1 MNKYYEIIICVYLKN
16 DVHKNNIQEELSRF
30 INYVLEQDSYL
41 RNIHLQREFK
51 QYSFSDL
58 TPFEK
63 GNIYKGDEMYNF
75 KVRTWNY
82 KFANLFSKSLYSF
95 QNDKFIVTACS
106 LNEKTFNENIIKIKT
121 VTPAI
126 ITMKDNKTHK
136 IRAWYDSIDDIS
148 LLYNILLKN
157 LEQKYNTL
165 NNSNYEF
172 KVEDIFKEI
181 KILKPLKTKYKQ
193 CKFLGYI
200 LEIEFFDTLASQSL
214 AQIAYVNGIGG
225 KNSAIGSGFVISNK
239 C

>member
-30 INYVLEQDSYL
+30 INYVLEQDLYL
-41 RNIHLQREFK
+41 RNIHLQKNFK

-75 KVRTWNY
+75 KIRTWNY
-82 KFANLFSKSLYSF
+82 RFANLFSKSLYSF
-95 QNDKFIVTACS
+95 QNDKFIVTSCS

-126 ITMKDNKTHK
+126 ITMKDNETHK
-136 IRAWYDSIDDIS
+136 TRAWYNSIDDIS

-181 KILKPLKTKYKQ
+181 NILKPLKTKYKQ
-193 CKFLGYI
+193 CKFLAYI

-214 AQIAYVNGIGG
+214 AKIAYVNGIGG

>member
-30 INYVLEQDSYL
+30 INYVLEQDVYL
-41 RNIHLQREFK
+41 RNIHLQRNFK

-75 KVRTWNY
+75 KIRTWNY
-82 KFANLFSKSLYSF
+82 KFAKLFSKSLYGI

-106 LNEKTFNENIIKIKT
+106 LNEKTLNKNIIKIKT

-126 ITMKDNKTHK
+126 ITMKDNETHK
-136 IRAWYDSIDDIS
+136 TRAWYNSIDDIS

-172 KVEDIFKEI
+172 KAEDIFKEI

>member
-1 MNKYYEIIICVYLKN
+1 MNKYYEIIIFVYLKK

-30 INYVLEQDSYL
+30 INYILEQDLYL
-41 RNIHLQREFK
+41 RNIHLKREFK

-58 TPFEK
+58 IPFYK
-63 GNIYKGDEMYNF
+63 GNIYKGDEFYNF
-75 KVRTWNY
+75 KIRTWNY
-82 KFANLFSKSLYSF
+82 KFANILSKSLYGI

-106 LNEKTFNENIIKIKT
+106 LNKKNFNEYIRKLKT

-126 ITMKDNKTHK
+126 ITMKDKKINKT
-136 IRAWYDSIDDIS
+136 RAWYNSTDDIS
-148 LLYNILLKN
+148 LLYKILLKN

-165 NNSNYEF
+165 NNSTYEF
-172 KVEDIFKEI
+172 KEENIFKEI
-181 KILKPLKTKYKQ
+181 KILKHLKTKYKK

-200 LEIEFFDTLASQSL
+200 LEIEFFDTLDSQYL

-239 C
+239 Y